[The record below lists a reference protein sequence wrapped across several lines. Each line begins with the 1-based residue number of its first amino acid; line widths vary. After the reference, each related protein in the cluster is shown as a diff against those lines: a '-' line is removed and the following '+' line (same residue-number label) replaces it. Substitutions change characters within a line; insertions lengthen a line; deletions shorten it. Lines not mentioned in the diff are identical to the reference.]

1 MIEQLERRVFG
12 AIEFIDDLSEARVL
26 APLRVT
32 APGVS
37 LLRNRS
43 GYYVIREVD
52 GQADTTRAFDHPEP
66 RPARSAFAMS
76 VQDPSQRY
84 LPQSFSLPL
93 PRWLPSP
100 GPALDDADNALLP
113 VSVRLS
119 PAAAMPLQ
127 PAWAVLR
134 LKVAVSGSDPE
145 VGLANVLVEAQP
157 ALPGLPLRRAF
168 TDPHGEALVVIVS
181 APPILPLAGPQS
193 GLTRDFNVALTLV
206 LDQSVVRLASATA
219 TATDFPSSDPALI
232 LQRRTAGHADVRV
245 VATGDQLFSA
255 GTRRRR
261 TDLVTW
267 P

>member
-43 GYYVIREVD
+43 GYYVVREVE
-52 GQADTTRAFDHPEP
+52 GQDDYSRAFDNPEP
-66 RPARSAFAMS
+66 RPARTAFAMR
-76 VQDPSQRY
+76 VQDPTQRY

-134 LKVAVSGSDPE
+134 LRVAVSGQPE
-145 VGLANVLVEAQP
+145 LGLANVLVEAQP

-181 APPILPLAGPQS
+181 APPILPAAGPQS
-193 GLTRDFNVALTLV
+193 GLTRDFSVALTLV
-206 LDQSVVRLASATA
+206 LDQAVVRPSTS
-219 TATDFPSSDPALI
+219 TEFPSPDPALI
-232 LQRRTAGHADVRV
+232 LQRRSAGHADVRV

-261 TDLVTW
+261 TDLVAW